1 LRVAAPKNPGGNA
14 GKGRIKGVPNKL
26 TSDVKAM
33 ILGALHAAGGQRWL
47 EEQMA
52 ANPAAFMT
60 LLGKILPTQVNA
72 TIKTDVVEL
81 TDAELLAIACVAA
94 TSGNGADSEA
104 DSAQEPRQ
112 VDHRRPG

>member
-1 LRVAAPKNPGGNA
+1 VAAPKNPGGNA
-14 GKGRIKGVPNKL
+14 GKGRVKGVPNKL

-33 ILGALHAAGGQRWL
+33 ILGALYRGGGEDWL
-47 EEQMA
+47 LEQMA
-52 ANPAAFMT
+52 ANPVAFMT
-60 LLGKILPTQVNA
+60 LVGKILPTQVRA

-94 TSGNGADSEA
+94 RSGNGADSEA

-112 VDHRRPG
+112 VDHRRPR